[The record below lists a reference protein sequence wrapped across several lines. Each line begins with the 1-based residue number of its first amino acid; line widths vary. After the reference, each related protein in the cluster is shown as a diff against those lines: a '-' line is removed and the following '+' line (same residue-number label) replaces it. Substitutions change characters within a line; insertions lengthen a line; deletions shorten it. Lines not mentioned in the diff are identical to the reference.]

1 MSNGIVI
8 IGSGF
13 AARQLV
19 KNIRK
24 QDATIPL
31 TLIAADSM
39 DEYNKPDLSHVI
51 SQGQRADDLTRQTAG
66 EFAEQF
72 NLHLFPQ
79 TWVTDIDAEARVV
92 KSQNNQ
98 WQYDKLVL
106 ATGASAFVP
115 PVPGRE
121 LMLTLN
127 SQQEYRACETQLRD
141 ARRVLIVGGGLIGSE
156 LAMDF
161 CRAGKAVTLID
172 NAASILASLMPPEVS
187 SRLQHRLTEMGVHL
201 LLKSQ
206 LQGLEKTDSGILAT
220 LDRQRSIEVD
230 AVIAAT
236 GLRPETALA
245 RRAGLTINRGVCVDS
260 YLQTSNADIY
270 ALGDCAEINGQ
281 VLPFL
286 QPIQLS
292 AMVLAKNLLGNNTPL
307 KLPAKTSNADIYAL
321 GDCAEINGQVLP
333 FLQPIQLSAMVLAK
347 NLLGNNTPLK
357 LPAMLVKIKTPEL
370 PLHLAG
376 ETQRQ
381 DLRWQINTERQ
392 GMVARGVDDADQL
405 RAFVVSEDRM
415 KEAFGLLKTLPM

>member
-24 QDATIPL
+24 QDACIPL

-72 NLHLFPQ
+72 NLRLFPH
-79 TWVTDIDAEARVV
+79 TWVTDIDAEAHVV

-220 LDRQRSIEVD
+220 LDRQRCIEVD

-281 VLPFL
+281 ILPFL

-292 AMVLAKNLLGNNTPL
+292 AMVLAK
-307 KLPAKTSNADIYAL
+307 I
-321 GDCAEINGQVLP
+321 
-333 FLQPIQLSAMVLAK
+333 FSAI
-347 NLLGNNTPLK
+347 T
-357 LPAMLVKIKTPEL
+357 
-370 PLHLAG
+370 
-376 ETQRQ
+376 R
-381 DLRWQINTERQ
+381 R
-392 GMVARGVDDADQL
+392 
-405 RAFVVSEDRM
+405 
-415 KEAFGLLKTLPM
+415 

>member
-1 MSNGIVI
+1 MNNGIVI

-19 KNIRK
+19 KNIRR
-24 QDATIPL
+24 QDASVPL
-31 TLIAADSM
+31 TVIAADSM

-51 SQGQRADDLTRQTAG
+51 SQNQRAEDLTRQTAG

-72 NLHLFPQ
+72 NLRLFPY
-79 TWVTDIDAEARVV
+79 TWVTDIDAAAHVV
-92 KSQNNQ
+92 KAKDKA
-98 WQYDKLVL
+98 WQYDRLVL

-115 PVPGRE
+115 PVDGRE
-121 LMLTLN
+121 LTITLN
-127 SQQEYRACETQLRD
+127 SQQEYQASESLLRD
-141 ARRVLIVGGGLIGSE
+141 AARVMIVGGGLIGTE

-161 CRAGKAVTLID
+161 CRAGKAVTLVD
-172 NAASILASLMPPEVS
+172 HAASILSALMPAEVS
-187 SRLQHRLTEMGVHL
+187 SRLQHRLTNMGVHL

-206 LQGLEKTDSGILAT
+206 LLGLSKTESGIRAS
-220 LDRQRSIEVD
+220 LDRSRSIEVD

-236 GLRPETALA
+236 GLRPEIALA
-245 RRAGLTINRGVCVDS
+245 QRAGAETNRGIKVDS
-260 YLQTSNADIY
+260 GLQTTQPDIY

-292 AMVLAKNLLGNNTPL
+292 AMYLAKNLLGG
-307 KLPAKTSNADIYAL
+307 S
-321 GDCAEINGQVLP
+321 
-333 FLQPIQLSAMVLAK
+333 M
-347 NLLGNNTPLK
+347 PLK
-357 LPAMLVKIKTPEL
+357 LPAMLVKVKTPEL

-381 DLRWQINTERQ
+381 DLNWQISLAPQ
-392 GMVARGVDDADQL
+392 GMVARGEDDDGNL

-415 KEAFGLLKTLPM
+415 KEAFALLKSLPA